1 MSNRT
6 NKAKAAKNGLTLRE
20 AAFEEATPRTRFA
33 GSVGRIADE
42 IERWFRD
49 DVADGFILNV
59 GFIDS
64 LTDFVSHVLP
74 LLRRQAGTRE
84 RAPSAADPR
93 PGALAFRHIAA
104 DPVLQPWPRCGPD
117 QIGEVAIVGVRREHG
132 KKMGLDGGQQ

>member
-74 LLRRQAGTRE
+74 LLRRKGLYRE
-84 RAPSAADPR
+84 DYVGSTLRENLGLPFPPSRYA
-93 PGALAFRHIAA
+93 
-104 DPVLQPWPRCGPD
+104 
-117 QIGEVAIVGVRREHG
+117 
-132 KKMGLDGGQQ
+132 